1 MNNIGYVFTLSP
13 VSQSLANK
21 YSPTHKIYHNRELF
35 HEKNILNSPYAN
47 KFLIK
52 KLFTAKEYLEANYES
67 YGRYRNKI
75 IPCTYKYFGK
85 YYKYHTY
92 IKLIQTF
99 LLCGI
104 DTQNIKSFYDIC
116 GAPGEWVRSLLKE
129 CPIKKA
135 FAISLSLNEHCIP
148 YDKDIYKMSNLKII
162 SPNDG
167 NLYKIKN
174 LLESLNYIDKVDLVC
189 CDGGFNPR
197 KLVRNESLQA
207 LVHVHLIF
215 AEFVYGL
222 YFTKINTGIFVCKVF
237 DLLDEITVQILMC
250 ATIFYGKVNIVKPNE
265 SRSVNGEKYL
275 LCQNLEFNEDKYNL
289 RNKLVNLL
297 VHCQNANPG
306 EIFDKNMIEEEA
318 VKKFKESLI
327 KINNKLISMQTDE
340 IYRVV
345 NLCIQYSN
353 NRCFNYYRFRIRK

>member
-1 MNNIGYVFTLSP
+1 MSKLGYVFTLSP
-13 VSQSLANK
+13 VSESLAHK
-21 YSPTHKIYHNRELF
+21 YSPSHKIYSNNELF
-35 HEKNILNSPYAN
+35 QEQNILNSPYAN
-47 KFLIK
+47 NSLIK
-52 KLFTAKEYLEANYES
+52 KLFTAKEYLEENYES

-99 LLCGI
+99 LLCGKDI
-104 DTQNIKSFYDIC
+104 KNIKSFYDIC

-135 FAISLSLNEHCIP
+135 FAISLSYYEHGIP
-148 YDKDIYKMSNLKII
+148 YDKEIYRMNNLKII
-162 SPNDG
+162 SPKNG
-167 NLYKIKN
+167 NIYQINN

-197 KLVRNESLQA
+197 KFVRNESLQA

-222 YFTKINTGIFVCKVF
+222 FFTKINTGIFICKVF
-237 DLLDEITVQILMC
+237 DLLDEVTVQILMC
-250 ATIFYGKVNIVKPNE
+250 ATIFYKKVNIVKPNE
-265 SRSVNGEKYL
+265 SRPVNGEKYL
-275 LCQNLEFNEDKYNL
+275 FCENLEFNEDKFNL

-306 EIFDKNMIEEEA
+306 EIFDKNMIDEESI
-318 VKKFKESLI
+318 KKFKESLI
-327 KINNKLISMQTDE
+327 KINNKMISMQTDE

-353 NRCFNYYRFRIRK
+353 RSFNHRFQTRK